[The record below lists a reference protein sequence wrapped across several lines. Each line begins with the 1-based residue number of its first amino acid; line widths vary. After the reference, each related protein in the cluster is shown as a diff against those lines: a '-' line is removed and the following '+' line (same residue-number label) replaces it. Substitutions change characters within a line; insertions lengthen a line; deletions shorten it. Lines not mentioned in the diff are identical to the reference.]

1 MASTFTDSSGLEK
14 PGSGEQAG
22 SWGETVNN
30 NFDIIDRVSSGFFN
44 LILTG
49 SSSTLTATDGTPS
62 NGHYKV
68 LFCTGTLSSLHT
80 VTI

>member
-1 MASTFTDSSGLEK
+1 MASLFTASSGLEK

-44 LILTG
+44 LSLTG
-49 SSSTLTATDGTPS
+49 SSSTLTATDGTPQMD
-62 NGHYKV
+62 
-68 LFCTGTLSSLHT
+68 
-80 VTI
+80 TIKFYFAREL